1 MQVPLPSQVAAG
13 VTEDVLAQM
22 DGLQL
27 AVEYEQA
34 PFRQFP
40 VVPQVLDGVV
50 AHLRCGSGALSATAR
65 QSPGVAVRLQAMQ
78 ASVHA
83 LLQHTPWAQKPD
95 LHSVPAPQLAPGGLR
110 PQEALVHTFPEAHW
124 MLLLVQVS

>member
-1 MQVPLPSQVAAG
+1 MQAPLPSQVAAG

-22 DGLQL
+22 EGLQL

-34 PFRQFP
+34 PLAQFP
-40 VVPQVLDGVV
+40 VVPQVLGGF
-50 AHLRCGSGALSATAR
+50 ATHMRCGSGALSATAR
-65 QSPGVAVRLQAMQ
+65 QSPGVAVRLQAMH
-78 ASVHA
+78 ASAHA

-95 LHSVPAPQLAPGGLR
+95 LHSVPTPQLAPRGLR
-110 PQEALVHTFPEAHW
+110 PQEALVQTFPGTHW